1 MHIFIA
7 LISTLTHLND
17 CHLVSKLLTIIN
29 FNFYLLVVVLVKN
42 IIRLLFILDKLFET
56 RYIISLIE
64 L

>member
-42 IIRLLFILDKLFET
+42 IRLLFILDKLFET
-56 RYIISLIE
+56 RYIIPLIE